1 MHQQIRCAI
10 ILPAMQKASPRG
22 RWSQAPG
29 KARPQRRASVL
40 RVGNRQ
46 VRTQG
51 FWHKCC
57 RHSGTRLPSGPLR
70 TASRRSRSSKSC
82 QRSKAMGA
90 IPLPTDSIQRRHFAQ
105 LAATLDLPSPP
116 EDSVLRRHYE
126 QLFTSRSARHA
137 SAHDAS
143 GKATPARAAAPAKA
157 PARSSAAPQPASA
170 SVSPIRAAAHAARPA
185 TTSAP
190 AAPAAP
196 QGFFSRLFAKLF
208 G

>member
-1 MHQQIRCAI
+1 
-10 ILPAMQKASPRG
+10 
-22 RWSQAPG
+22 
-29 KARPQRRASVL
+29 
-40 RVGNRQ
+40 
-46 VRTQG
+46 
-51 FWHKCC
+51 
-57 RHSGTRLPSGPLR
+57 
-70 TASRRSRSSKSC
+70 
-82 QRSKAMGA
+82 MGA

-137 SAHDAS
+137 SAHDAF
-143 GKATPARAAAPAKA
+143 GKAAPARAAAPATA